1 MSNSL
6 FRKKSLESIVK
17 DSADGL
23 SDGHGSSGLTKVL
36 NVRDLTFMGIAAV
49 VGAGIFSTI
58 GAAAYDGGPGISL
71 LFILTAV
78 TCGFSALCYAEFA
91 SRVPIAGSAYTY
103 AYVAFGE
110 VVAWIIGWA
119 LILEYAIGNIVVA
132 IAWSGYFNN
141 LLLGF
146 HIHLPGWMLIDPGT
160 AKTAFLSAQHTLAQG
175 GVLGES
181 ARAAIQT
188 WNSAPVIGGRHIFM
202 NIPAFIIVC
211 IIAWI
216 TYIGIRESKKT
227 TNFMVI
233 FKIAVVIL
241 VIILGFFFVQPA
253 NWSPF
258 LPNGFA
264 GVLKGVS
271 AVFYA
276 YIGFDAISTTA
287 EECTDAQRDL
297 PKGMLYSLVI
307 CTILYILIALVLTGM
322 VSYKELMVTD
332 PLAFVFN
339 RVNQKWIGYFISAS
353 AVVATTSVLLVFQLG
368 QPRIWMSMSRDGLL
382 PKAFG
387 MIHRKYHTPW
397 FSTIIT
403 GIIVAVPTLF
413 MDSGLMTQ
421 LTSIGTLFAFVLVSW
436 GVLVLPRSN
445 RARGFKLPYV
455 NGRYIVPVCYAA
467 FIFLFR
473 ERLGTAFQQLSKAGL
488 EEVLFLVY
496 TVLATGFTVAT
507 VIRKYSVIP
516 VLGVLFCAYLL
527 IEIPAIAWEWFFV
540 WMGIG
545 LILYF
550 FYGYR
555 KSRLTAKQVRRD
567 GAAEEGVGQKE
578 KQNGPQVR

>member
-1 MSNSL
+1 MINSI
-6 FRKKSLESIVK
+6 FRKKSLDKIAR
-17 DSADGL
+17 DAADGC

-58 GAAAYDGGPGISL
+58 GTAAKDGGPGISL

-110 VVAWIIGWA
+110 LVAWIIGWA

-146 HIHLPGWMLIDPGT
+146 GIHLPGWLLTDPGT
-160 AKTAFLSAQHTLAQG
+160 AKAAFIAAQDTLAKG
-175 GVLGES
+175 GVLDDMGK
-181 ARAAIQT
+181 AAIDT
-188 WNSAPVIGGRHIFM
+188 WHSAPVIGGAHIIM

-211 IIAWI
+211 IIAYI
-216 TYIGIRESKKT
+216 TYIGIKESKKT
-227 TNFMVI
+227 TNAMVV

-241 VIILGFFFVQPA
+241 VIIVGAFFVKTS
-253 NWSPF
+253 NWVPF
-258 LPNGFA
+258 LPNGFS

-297 PKGMLYSLVI
+297 PKGMIYSLLI
-307 CTILYILIALVLTGM
+307 CTALYILIALVLTGM
-322 VSYKELMVTD
+322 VNYSELGVTD

-339 RVNQKWIGYFISAS
+339 RVHQKWIGYIISAS

-387 MIHRKYHTPW
+387 KIHKKYHTPW
-397 FSTIIT
+397 FSTIVT

-436 GVLVLPRSN
+436 GVLVLPRQEGV
-445 RARGFKLPYV
+445 RTRGFRMPYV
-455 NGRYIVPVCYAA
+455 NGQFIVPVL
-467 FIFLFR
+467 FVLFLILFR
-473 ERLGTAFQQLSKAGL
+473 DRLGSAILHITGIGL
-488 EEVLFLVY
+488 QEVLFLVY
-496 TVLATGFTVAT
+496 TVLALGLTLAT
-507 VIRKYSVIP
+507 LVRKYSLIP

-527 IEIPAIAWEWFFV
+527 IEIPAIAWEWFFA
-540 WMGIG
+540 WMAFG
-545 LILYF
+545 LIIYF
-550 FYGYR
+550 LYGYR
-555 KSRLTAKQVRRD
+555 KSLLSKPQRV
-567 GAAEEGVGQKE
+567 GAAVGVE
-578 KQNGPQVR
+578 AE

>member
-1 MSNSL
+1 MMLNSI
-6 FRKKSLESIVK
+6 FRKKSLAKIAQ
-17 DSADGL
+17 DAADGCT
-23 SDGHGSSGLTKVL
+23 DGHGGGGLNKVL

-58 GAAAYDGGPGISL
+58 GTAAKDGGPGISL

-110 VVAWIIGWA
+110 MIAWIIGWA

-146 HIHLPGWMLIDPGT
+146 GIHLPGWLLTDPGT
-160 AKTAFLSAQHTLAQG
+160 AKAAFLAAQDTLAKG
-175 GVLGES
+175 GVLDEAGRF
-181 ARAAIQT
+181 AVDT
-188 WNSAPVIGGRHIFM
+188 WNSAPMIGGAHIIM

-211 IIAWI
+211 IIAYI
-216 TYIGIRESKKT
+216 TYIGIKESKKT
-227 TNFMVI
+227 TNAMVV

-241 VIILGFFFVQPA
+241 VIIVGCFFVKVS
-253 NWSPF
+253 NWVPF

-297 PKGMLYSLVI
+297 PKGMIYSLLI
-307 CTILYILIALVLTGM
+307 CTVLYILIALVLTGM
-322 VSYKELMVTD
+322 VNYSKLGVTD

-339 RVNQKWIGYFISAS
+339 QVHQPWIGYIISAS

-387 MIHRKYHTPW
+387 KIHKKYHTPW
-397 FSTIIT
+397 FSTIVT

-421 LTSIGTLFAFVLVSW
+421 LTSIGTLFAFVLVSG
-436 GVLVLPRSN
+436 GVLVLPRQEGV
-445 RARGFKLPYV
+445 RTKGFRLPYF
-455 NGRYIVPVCYAA
+455 NGRYVVPVLYIL
-467 FIFLFR
+467 FLVLFR
-473 ERLGTAFQQLSKAGL
+473 DRLGTAVRHITEVDLQ
-488 EEVLFLVY
+488 EVLFLVFTLLALALTLA
-496 TVLATGFTVAT
+496 TVL
-507 VIRKYSVIP
+507 RKYSLIP

-527 IEIPAIAWEWFFV
+527 IEIPAIAWEWFFA
-540 WMGIG
+540 WMAFG
-545 LILYF
+545 LTIYF
-550 FYGYR
+550 LYGYR
-555 KSRLTAKQVRRD
+555 KSLLAAPGRRPAAVEVRASDR
-567 GAAEEGVGQKE
+567 G
-578 KQNGPQVR
+578 